1 MQDEILQSVYA
12 NPGFIRPAAE
22 IRLRQQFLE
31 KVQHYYRQSARIQ
44 RQNWSEQHVNDPIAT
59 DFDLAQFRALASQQ
73 IGHDNWLALDYYLT
87 DDALY
92 GAVVTPDDHFVFTN
106 SISGVILRSLHRFP
120 SAPAE
125 QIATDL
131 FAQLG
136 MWLLPDA
143 VQSLLD
149 PETHLLIAP
158 HKQLHQLPWA
168 ALPVSAEQK
177 LLVNSCIPSIVPSL
191 STLYSLWLRFRDN
204 AEPEEHSEAL
214 LLALSEFNGRYPP
227 LPEVD
232 VEAEAIGSMPG
243 LNVKKLQQ
251 EQATWGALRDLS
263 NGHGLSQFSFWHIAT
278 HAFHDA
284 IAGRLSG
291 IAVYDRDIWID
302 YLWQCAPLPHLV
314 TLSACSGNRSKLY
327 AGDEQ
332 VGLASTCLAA
342 GAQTII
348 GSLRP
353 IQDLNAARLMVDFYN
368 YYIGGNSAAQALV
381 LAQRSALAQGTAT
394 DWAFFTCIGAP
405 TTKIK

>member
-1 MQDEILQSVYA
+1 
-12 NPGFIRPAAE
+12 
-22 IRLRQQFLE
+22 
-31 KVQHYYRQSARIQ
+31 
-44 RQNWSEQHVNDPIAT
+44 
-59 DFDLAQFRALASQQ
+59 
-73 IGHDNWLALDYYLT
+73 
-87 DDALY
+87 
-92 GAVVTPDDHFVFTN
+92 
-106 SISGVILRSLHRFP
+106 
-120 SAPAE
+120 
-125 QIATDL
+125 
-131 FAQLG
+131 
-136 MWLLPDA
+136 
-143 VQSLLD
+143 
-149 PETHLLIAP
+149 
-158 HKQLHQLPWA
+158 
-168 ALPVSAEQK
+168 
-177 LLVNSCIPSIVPSL
+177 
-191 STLYSLWLRFRDN
+191 DN